1 MCGGARDDFQE
12 PQVLELA
19 EGAYQVA
26 PASGVGASDGGKA
39 LVIEECELMERLLP
53 VSAMDF
59 LLGKRDEFLKV
70 PLVTVLQERVPQHRA
85 EGWGEREREAGVQA
99 IPVPALQ
106 ELQQRHVGFRDG
118 LEEPVLF
125 QELLMLWVPDKRQV
139 RVED

>member
-1 MCGGARDDFQE
+1 M
-12 PQVLELA
+12 
-19 EGAYQVA
+19 
-26 PASGVGASDGGKA
+26 K
-39 LVIEECELMERLLP
+39 
-53 VSAMDF
+53 
-59 LLGKRDEFLKV
+59 
-70 PLVTVLQERVPQHRA
+70 
-85 EGWGEREREAGVQA
+85 AGVQA